1 MAEEATA
8 TETTNQVEEAAT
20 SQSQEA
26 GDVTPRST
34 ESYEQEIENCAGR
47 MLSIGLSVTNIGM
60 MLKHSARFRR
70 RKRLSY
76 CYQCQVSD
84 RKPRHRSS

>member
-8 TETTNQVEEAAT
+8 TETTNQVEEEAT

-34 ESYEQEIENCAGR
+34 ESYEQEIEKLRRENAG
-47 MLSIGLSVTNIGM
+47 
-60 MLKHSARFRR
+60 
-70 RKRLSY
+70 
-76 CYQCQVSD
+76 Q
-84 RKPRHRSS
+84 